1 MENTSE
7 TKTQTQIGDILV
19 RRGKI
24 RRFQLEF
31 LLKLQK
37 AYRMSGRPMRLG
49 DLIKLH
55 RVASPKTVKEAL
67 TIQKE
72 LPQESVTEIIK
83 RVTLQE
89 EDREVSQVTQK
100 IVQEA

>member
-1 MENTSE
+1 M
-7 TKTQTQIGDILV
+7 TKTSQTQVGDILV

-37 AYRMSGRPMRLG
+37 AYRKSGRPYRLG
-49 DLIKLH
+49 DLIRIH
-55 RVASPKTVKEAL
+55 RVATPKVVNEAL
-67 TIQKE
+67 TIQRE

-83 RVTLQE
+83 RVTIE
-89 EDREVSQVTQK
+89 NEDRELSQVTQK